1 MKTLS
6 LFLSLLLSL
15 PTFGAEFL
23 PGEED
28 RLVELVKNIG
38 IAYERRD
45 ADKIVEMTIEPIVAA
60 AGGSEAMKI
69 KTRQALEQLHS
80 AGIVI
85 ESTSIGRPTAPLSVG
100 RYILSF
106 VPKVT
111 EMRMPGK
118 RGRSISFL
126 VAARE
131 VQSAEWR
138 FMDGAGL
145 RKNPLVLRLLFPEL
159 PENLALPENRLELL
173 P

>member
-1 MKTLS
+1 MKIL
-6 LFLSLLLSL
+6 LLLLSL
-15 PTFGAEFL
+15 LPFSAFSAEFL

-38 IAYERRD
+38 AAYERRD
-45 ADKIVEMTIEPIVAA
+45 ADAIVESTIEPVVVAS
-60 AGGSEAMKI
+60 GGSDAIKI
-69 KTRQALEQLHS
+69 KTRLALEQQHA

-85 ESTSIGRPTAPLSVG
+85 ENTSIGRPTTPLSAG
-100 RYILSF
+100 RYVLTFI
-106 VPKVT
+106 PKVT

-118 RGRSISFL
+118 RGRSIGFF
-126 VAARE
+126 VAARDS
-131 VQSAEWR
+131 QGSDWK

-145 RKNPLVLRLLFPEL
+145 RKNPSILRLLFPEL